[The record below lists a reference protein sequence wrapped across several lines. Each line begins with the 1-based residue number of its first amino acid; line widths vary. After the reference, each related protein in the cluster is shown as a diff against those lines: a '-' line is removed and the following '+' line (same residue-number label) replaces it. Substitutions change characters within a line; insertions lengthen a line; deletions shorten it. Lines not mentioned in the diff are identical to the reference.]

1 MIILSSLGKYFE
13 YLPLFI
19 FSFLLAILVTPI
31 VGIIAKKFK
40 IYDNPPGIRIDSTA
54 KRRIH
59 NVRKLRLG
67 GIAVIIPFV
76 IITLFNLPI
85 TKNLF
90 IFILCVLILLTVG
103 VIDDIFD
110 ISAKYQLIFQVFV
123 ALITTLSGIDIN
135 YISRPLGGL
144 FFINQFPVNIF
155 GNTVYLLSALVT
167 FVWILFIINAIKWM
181 AGTDGLAE
189 GNVSIAAIIIALL
202 SIRFF
207 THDTAV
213 MGFIFSGLMLGF
225 LFYNF
230 YPSKIFSGSSGK
242 SVYGYII
249 AILAIY
255 SGAKLASTIIVL
267 SIPII
272 DALYVIYKRLKEEKP
287 KSISQ
292 LIKINDKRHLHYRLL
307 DLGYTQRQVA
317 LIEYIFTLII
327 GIIALIVTGF
337 HKAII
342 LAFIL
347 LVIMILIFIVDKKS
361 KSKNR
366 Y

>member
-1 MIILSSLGKYFE
+1 MIILYHLGKYFE

-19 FSFLLAILVTPI
+19 FSFLTSIIVTPI
-31 VGIIAKKFK
+31 VGLISKHFK
-40 IYDNPPGIRIDSTA
+40 IYDNPPNLRTDDTA

-59 NVRKLRLG
+59 TLRKLRMG
-67 GIAVIIPFV
+67 GIAVIIPFI
-76 IITLFNLPI
+76 IITLFNIAI
-85 TKNLF
+85 TKTLI
-90 IFILCVLILLTVG
+90 IFIVCILILLTVG

-110 ISAKYQLIFQVFV
+110 ISAKYQLIFQVIV

-135 YISRPLGGL
+135 YISKPLGGI
-144 FFINQFPVNIF
+144 FFFNQFPINIF
-155 GNTVYLLSALVT
+155 GTNVYLLSVFIT
-167 FVWILFIINAIKWM
+167 FIWILFIINAIKWM

-189 GNVSIAAIIIALL
+189 GNVSIVAIIIALL

-230 YPSKIFSGSSGK
+230 YPSKIFSGSTGK

-272 DALYVIYKRLKEEKP
+272 DAIYVIYRRIKEEKP
-287 KSISQ
+287 KSISS
-292 LIKINDKRHLHYRLL
+292 LIRINDKRHLHYRLL

-317 LIEYIFTLII
+317 LIEYIFTIII
-327 GIIALIVTGF
+327 GIVALIVTGF
-337 HKAII
+337 HKAVILAII
-342 LAFIL
+342 LLI
-347 LVIMILIFIVDKKS
+347 IMIIIFIVNKKS
-361 KSKNR
+361 INKNM
-366 Y
+366 

>member
-1 MIILSSLGKYFE
+1 MIIFSHLGKYLELF
-13 YLPLFI
+13 PLFI
-19 FSFLLAILVTPI
+19 ISFITTLIITPLI
-31 VGIIAKKFK
+31 GIISKRFK
-40 IYDNPPGIRIDSTA
+40 IYDNPPTLRNDPTA

-59 NVRKLRLG
+59 NVKKLRLG
-67 GIAVIIPFV
+67 GIAIIIPFV
-76 IITLFNLPI
+76 ILTLLNLPL
-85 TKNLF
+85 TKNLI
-90 IFILCVLILLTVG
+90 IFIICILILLTVG
-103 VIDDIFD
+103 IIDDIFD
-110 ISAKYQLIFQVFV
+110 IPAKYQLLFQIIVG
-123 ALITTLSGIDIN
+123 LITVLSGIDIN
-135 YISRPLGGL
+135 YISKPLGGI
-144 FFINQFPVNIF
+144 FFFNQFPVNIF
-155 GNTVYLLSALVT
+155 GNTVYLLSAFIT
-167 FVWILFIINAIKWM
+167 FIWILFIINAIKWM

-272 DALYVIYKRLKEEKP
+272 DAIYVIYKRIREEKP
-287 KSISQ
+287 KSISA
-292 LIKINDKRHLHYRLL
+292 LIKINDKRHLHYKLL
-307 DLGYTQRQVA
+307 GLGYNQRQVA
-317 LIEYIFTLII
+317 LIEYIFTIII
-327 GIIALIVTGF
+327 GIVALIVTGF

-342 LAFIL
+342 LAVIL
-347 LVIMILIFIVDKKS
+347 LIIMLFIFTVNKKS
-361 KSKNR
+361 KVKNI
-366 Y
+366 